1 MMIDRKREM
10 LIIESNG
17 IYWREQS
24 MNKRTITIIQN
35 LCEPNKERTIASLAE
50 EFHVSQRTIRN
61 DLGEINTLLV
71 SKVTK
76 RWKRHSHIRSD
87 CISNIR

>member
-10 LIIESNG
+10 LIIESNE

-35 LCEPNKERTIASLAE
+35 LCEPNKERTIAYLQKNFTCHRGQSE
-50 EFHVSQRTIRN
+50 TIWER
-61 DLGEINTLLV
+61 LILFLYR
-71 SKVTK
+71 K
-76 RWKRHSHIRSD
+76 
-87 CISNIR
+87 